1 MREVNVVA
9 GRARSAGKA
18 SANVCRIA
26 RADERIA
33 SARDEPIVA
42 VIHGARTS
50 SLKGCSKGRLR
61 IHAPHAGLPRQT
73 GEHRLPR
80 ELREGRE
87 VERPRQGRERVRGGE
102 DRRPAAHREHAQAA
116 RRLERLVGLGVLG
129 VVEADLLEER
139 DVDRVGV
146 GVEELRAE
154 VDGDAVAPVLDR
166 PRVAVPADPAAR
178 LEELH
183 VVRAGEEV
191 GGGDAARPRADDGD
205 ALAPR
210 GRAGGG
216 PAPATPTPIAAR
228 PAAPFSASRRVIGAP
243 ASMHGTR

>member
-1 MREVNVVA
+1 M
-9 GRARSAGKA
+9 KA
-18 SANVCRIA
+18 AKS
-26 RADERIA
+26 
-33 SARDEPIVA
+33 SARGSVA
-42 VIHGARTS
+42 SGFAEEKT
-50 SLKGCSKGRLR
+50 
-61 IHAPHAGLPRQT
+61 
-73 GEHRLPR
+73 
-80 ELREGRE
+80 
-87 VERPRQGRERVRGGE
+87 
-102 DRRPAAHREHAQAA
+102 RRPAARHREHAQAA
-116 RRLERLVGLGVLG
+116 RRLARLVGLGVLG

-154 VDGDAVAPVLDR
+154 VDGDAVALVLDG

-191 GGGDAARPRADDGD
+191 GGRHAARARADDGD

-210 GRAGGG
+210 GRAGA
-216 PAPATPTPIAAR
+216 PAPATPAPIAAR
-228 PAAPFSASRRVIGAP
+228 PAAPFSASRRVIGAL